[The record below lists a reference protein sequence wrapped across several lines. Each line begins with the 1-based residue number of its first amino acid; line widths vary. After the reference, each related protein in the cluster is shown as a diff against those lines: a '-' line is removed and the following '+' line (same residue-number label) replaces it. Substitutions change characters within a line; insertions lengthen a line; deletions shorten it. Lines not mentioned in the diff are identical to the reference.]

1 MVLLQ
6 GRYKKMTEAA
16 KTEKEIFQDLIATFT
31 LLSEEAE
38 KRRKSASAKFEY
50 YKFEFADGE
59 KHAYED
65 AAKKLKS
72 VVDKM

>member
-1 MVLLQ
+1 
-6 GRYKKMTEAA
+6 MTEPA
-16 KTEKEIFQDLIATFT
+16 KTEKENFQDLIEKFT

-38 KRRKSASAKFEY
+38 KRRKLASAKFEY
-50 YKFEFADGE
+50 YKLEFADGE

-72 VVDKM
+72 VADKM